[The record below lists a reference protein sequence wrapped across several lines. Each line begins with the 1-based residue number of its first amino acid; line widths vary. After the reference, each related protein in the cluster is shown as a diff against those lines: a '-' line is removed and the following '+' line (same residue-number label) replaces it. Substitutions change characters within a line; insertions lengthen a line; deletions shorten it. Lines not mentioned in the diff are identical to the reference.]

1 MKKLISQEQA
11 IIAMIALLAV
21 VLIFHTLV
29 LTGMI
34 PYTIV
39 WAGKIESLQDMKR
52 LEVISI
58 CINFFLIIPFLLK
71 ARYIPNK
78 IPNKILN
85 AIILLLAVFFS
96 LNTIGNLFAK
106 SKFELFFFTSIT
118 FISAILCFRIVYS
131 GKKRLSESLEIFNA
145 LEHKEY

>member
-1 MKKLISQEQA
+1 MMKKLVSQEQA

-52 LEVISI
+52 L
-58 CINFFLIIPFLLK
+58 
-71 ARYIPNK
+71 
-78 IPNKILN
+78 
-85 AIILLLAVFFS
+85 
-96 LNTIGNLFAK
+96 
-106 SKFELFFFTSIT
+106 
-118 FISAILCFRIVYS
+118 
-131 GKKRLSESLEIFNA
+131 
-145 LEHKEY
+145 